1 MITFLHS
8 YIVAF
13 LLDVSLG
20 QAFHPV
26 VHSHPRLLGLPLEI
40 HRLDLKKKQ
49 RQKDEDDDDDADGD
63 LVGKHQPQALV
74 QLQFPLEVEFVCV
87 LRYRLSQ
94 GAINPKQE

>member
-1 MITFLHS
+1 MSTFLHS
-8 YIVAF
+8 NIVAF

-20 QAFHPV
+20 QPFHPV

-49 RQKDEDDDDDADGD
+49 CQKDEDGDADGD